1 MSDAAGRAG
10 PPLRVLYITQWF
22 EPEPAFKG
30 AAFAAALAARGMRV
44 QVLTGFP
51 NYPGGRLYPGYR
63 VLPIKRDTWAG
74 LPIDRVALWPSH
86 DRSSIG
92 RMANYVSFFFSVLIY
107 CLVHVGRYDV
117 VYVYH
122 PPITPALAAL
132 FAGRL
137 HKVPVVLDVQD
148 LWPDSVA
155 ASGMGHPIIARLL
168 GWVCRK
174 VHAGVAHIVCQSE
187 GIARALVERG
197 VPETRLRTIYNWS
210 NYAPAEP
217 SKLPSTNSSDRIL
230 KPDRI
235 NVVYGGNLGSAQQVE
250 CLVEAVRRAR
260 ERVPELQLH
269 VFGNGIDQS
278 RVVDAA
284 LTSGGGAL
292 VHGRIGREDMDRIF
306 ERADIVALHLRD
318 DPLFAITIP
327 SKLQHYLSVGKPI
340 VAGLTGEAARLLEQS
355 GAAAVAAPGDIDDLA
370 DKLVG
375 LALMDSAQR
384 AEIGEAGKAFYRER
398 LSFTQAITQTE
409 KLLWQHGR
417 GERR

>member
-1 MSDAAGRAG
+1 M
-10 PPLRVLYITQWF
+10 RVLYITQWF

-30 AAFAAALAARGMRV
+30 AAFVAALAARGLAI

-51 NYPGGRLYPGYR
+51 NYPGGRLYPGYK
-63 VLPIKRDTWAG
+63 LSPIKRDTWAG

-92 RMANYVSFFFSVLIY
+92 RMANYLSFFFSVLVY
-107 CLVHVGRYDV
+107 CLLNIGKYDV

-132 FAGRL
+132 IAGRL

-168 GWVCRK
+168 GWVCRN

-187 GIARALVERG
+187 GIARALAERG
-197 VPETRLRTIYNWS
+197 VRETQLTTIYNWS
-210 NYAPAEP
+210 NYAPGDP
-217 SKLPSTNSSDRIL
+217 SKSPSMNSSDSFL

-260 ERVPELQLH
+260 ERVPELQLN
-269 VFGNGIDQS
+269 VFGDGID
-278 RVVDAA
+278 RIGVIDAA
-284 LTSGGGAL
+284 RASGGGAL
-292 VHGRIGREDMDRIF
+292 VHGRIGREDMDRVF
-306 ERADIVALHLRD
+306 ERADILALHLRD

-370 DKLVG
+370 DKLVC
-375 LALMDSAQR
+375 LALIDSAQR
-384 AEIGEAGKAFYRER
+384 AKMGEAGKVFYRKR
-398 LSFTQAITQTE
+398 LSFMQAIAHTE
-409 KLLWQHGR
+409 QLLRQQGR